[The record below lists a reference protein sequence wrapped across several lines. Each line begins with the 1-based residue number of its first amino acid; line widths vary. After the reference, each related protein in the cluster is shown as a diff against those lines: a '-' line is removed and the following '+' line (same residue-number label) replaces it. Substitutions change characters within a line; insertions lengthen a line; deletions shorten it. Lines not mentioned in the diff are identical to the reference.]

1 MKLSETRTLPG
12 TFVRTPSLLGLGMNA
27 SQIVRLGPI
36 CQCPLIGRN
45 PKAAQQRLAL
55 LVHEVMVRKKP
66 VSIEIVHEEDTS
78 FIVSTYADGEIVR
91 EPIVRKKA
99 RRKPFRPQRRLT
111 MDRTRK
117 KQF

>member
-1 MKLSETRTLPG
+1 MAK
-12 TFVRTPSLLGLGMNA
+12 
-27 SQIVRLGPI
+27 
-36 CQCPLIGRN
+36 
-45 PKAAQQRLAL
+45 
-55 LVHEVMVRKKP
+55 KKP
-66 VSIEIVHEEDTS
+66 VSIEIVHEEAAS
-78 FIVSTYADGEIVR
+78 FVVSTYADGKIVR